1 MVNSALN
8 WASLAG
14 IVLALYAI
22 PASGGAFL
30 QLYFNLNRRVDP
42 SPAVLVMLLM
52 NMAQLAGRL
61 VLIPAGGILFFQ
73 GWRLDPMLQ
82 LGVFLLALGIVVES
96 ASAVVSDYQKWRARL
111 GGAKAVIQVTQQ
123 SSDEESR

>member
-14 IVLALYAI
+14 ILLALYAI
-22 PASGGAFL
+22 PACAGAFF
-30 QLYFNLNRRVDP
+30 QLYFNLNRRADT
-42 SPAVLVMLLM
+42 SPAVLAKLLM
-52 NMAQLAGRL
+52 NMAQLAGRF

-82 LGVFLLALGIVVES
+82 LGVFLLALGVVIES
-96 ASAVVSDYQKWRARL
+96 ASAVVSDYQKWRARR
-111 GGAKAVIQVTQQ
+111 GRARDGRDQPPA
-123 SSDEESR
+123 

>member
-14 IVLALYAI
+14 ILLALYAI
-22 PASGGAFL
+22 PACAGAFL
-30 QLYFNLNRRVDP
+30 QLFFNLNRRADT
-42 SPAVLVMLLM
+42 SPAVLAKFLM
-52 NMAQLAGRL
+52 NMAQLAGRF

-82 LGVFLLALGIVVES
+82 LGVFLLALGVVIES
-96 ASAVVSDYQKWRARL
+96 ASAVVSDYQKWRARR
-111 GGAKAVIQVTQQ
+111 GRARDGRDQPPA
-123 SSDEESR
+123 

>member
-42 SPAVLVMLLM
+42 SPAVLAKLLM

-82 LGVFLLALGIVVES
+82 LGVFLLALGSLLSQPLQWLAITKSGEHGFVG
-96 ASAVVSDYQKWRARL
+96 QRL
-111 GGAKAVIQVTQQ
+111 
-123 SSDEESR
+123 